1 MTTEEYQIKT
11 ARTLAQLNS
20 RFENEMHMALGLVT
34 EAGEFADVYKKAL
47 AYNKEID
54 YVNLKEE
61 IGDILWYISNFCNM
75 LGWSL
80 SDVMDLNIK
89 KLETRYPE
97 KFTDDLA
104 INRDLDAER
113 DILENN

>member
-11 ARTLAQLNS
+11 ARTLAQLKSN
-20 RFENEMHMALGLVT
+20 FENEMHMALGLVT

-61 IGDILWYISNFCNM
+61 IGDALWYISNFCNM
-75 LGWSL
+75 VGWTL
-80 SDVMDLNIK
+80 SDVMELNIK

-104 INRDLDAER
+104 VNRNLDAER
-113 DILENN
+113 NVLEQK